1 MQGSRLIF
9 RTESQRTSEVDTD
22 DAEDDGSK
30 SSKSLPS
37 HRSLTRR
44 VSIVSWSRGGKEGV
58 HKEFNGTVVQYG
70 G

>member
-1 MQGSRLIF
+1 MQGSRLLF
-9 RTESQRTSEVDTD
+9 ETESQRTSDVDTD

-30 SSKSLPS
+30 SLPS
-37 HRSLTRR
+37 HRGLTRR
-44 VSIVSWSRGGKEGV
+44 VSIVSWSCGGKEGV